1 MKNLFK
7 PKIFKLIIIFLMVL
21 LVIKILWFIIEISWL
36 TAIDIDQGKEE
47 KSKTLY
53 YRVKLTPNEAPAPKK
68 IIKPVAQKIIS
79 GSIKDITLLA
89 IYNAKDATVVT
100 IEYKNKT
107 KVLSRGDEVKGF
119 ILEGAGQNFATFK
132 KSGKVYKVT
141 LIKPKNFSKDT
152 INIHKDISK
161 TTNKIKKNN
170 TVKGNIIDAGD
181 HKLIDRS
188 LLEHYATHMKDI
200 YKNIGIGE
208 VKNGNDL
215 AGFQITFVRSG
226 TPFAKLGI
234 RRGDIIKS
242 INGQEITS
250 YNAALNFY
258 KNLENLEN
266 ATLVI
271 QRGKEEMELEYEIN

>member
-7 PKIFKLIIIFLMVL
+7 PKIFKLIIMFFMVL
-21 LVIKILWFIIEISWL
+21 LTIKILWFIIEILWL

-53 YRVKLTPNEAPAPKK
+53 YRVKLTPNEEPAPKK

-89 IYNAKDATVVT
+89 IYNAKGSTVVT
-100 IEYKNKT
+100 IEYNNKT

-132 KSGKVYKVT
+132 KSGKIYKVMLVKSKT
-141 LIKPKNFSKDT
+141 LSKTIINVHKN
-152 INIHKDISK
+152 ISK
-161 TTNKIKKNN
+161 ITNGIKNS
-170 TVKGNIIDAGD
+170 TVRGDIIDTGD

-215 AGFQITFVRSG
+215 TGFKINFVRSG

-250 YNAALNFY
+250 YNVALSFY
-258 KNLENLEN
+258 KNLKNLEN

>member
-7 PKIFKLIIIFLMVL
+7 PKIFKLTIIFLMVL
-21 LVIKILWFIIEISWL
+21 LAIKILWFIIEISWL
-36 TAIDIDQGKEE
+36 TAIDIDHDKEE

-100 IEYKNKT
+100 IEYNNKT

-132 KSGKVYKVT
+132 KSDKTYKIM
-141 LIKPKNFSKDT
+141 LIKSKTFSKDT
-152 INIHKDISK
+152 AKIHKNISK
-161 TTNKIKKNN
+161 VTNEIKND
-170 TVKGNIIDAGD
+170 TVSGDIIDAGD

-215 AGFQITFVRSG
+215 AGFKITFVRSG

-234 RRGDIIKS
+234 KRGDIIKS

-258 KNLENLEN
+258 KNLGTMEN
-266 ATLVI
+266 ASLVI